1 MATPRRRTSVI
12 AGGMATAGARRQS
25 VGGRR
30 ASAVAPGMA
39 AGMGALM
46 AGQSDLQTFNL
57 FDRLLNESLRQ
68 SYFLAPD
75 SYFMF
80 WSCLNDE
87 KLAIQFVTQLI
98 NSVVEI
104 DELIETKRK
113 PAKEKK
119 SKDGS
124 AQSIAVPLEEV
135 GDELFGGPTDYRTS
149 MKSARAAL
157 MSTIVFIATHFD
169 IKASSA
175 SKDDKEMFD
184 AIETWKR
191 RGEQAKPSGRNE
203 KASHSYGRFAA
214 SFVEDKASF
223 SNDVDLMEALNAAVT
238 VHNAKGLVCPFQMPS
253 EIANRNMGPAFSW
266 HFIMRLCAEGDLKRQ
281 EVFAAMMDMLR
292 VHNTESRLL
301 CLLHIFKELLH
312 SFSPWN
318 TDQLRRLV
326 PTLELFYFWRCPYG
340 PLAQA
345 LAGLVEREL
354 SCPGAAMRDRFV
366 AEVPHVNE
374 TCESGEDEEASYR
387 IPVIL
392 EAGTAN
398 TGFLKWVTHDD
409 VVKSGRPSSR
419 AAMVWYLNDLI
430 RCSCAEPLAE
440 DALWALADVPLEQVT
455 PLYEEACRVD
465 MAARSAP
472 ERDAADIL
480 ARMREIKAQLE
491 SQHGTN
497 SPGMM
502 GGAMTPRTRSRAQ
515 TRPKTTVRRESV
527 RRTSVSLGVASRR
540 RTSVAGVPGLDLVS
554 SMDAGDR
561 SATQLTNGADE
572 MQLRLHFE
580 PFDLDCSH
588 SSDYSY
594 PAAPAASVGATLRQI
609 ISSEQYKTGAHRG
622 SADSGRTLKMC
633 LAGGSRTLH
642 AFVCALVELKQST
655 HASDAALIETL
666 SSCPLTLYLLPI
678 GNDTV
683 DNVTGEFIAR
693 ADGWYAKHVLTGLS
707 SPVRSTPRMSSS
719 ICLVRA

>member
-1 MATPRRRTSVI
+1 MATQRRRTSVVG
-12 AGGMATAGARRQS
+12 GGMPPPQMGARRAS

-30 ASAVAPGMA
+30 ASAVAPGMV
-39 AGMGALM
+39 GGGLLG
-46 AGQSDLQTFNL
+46 GQSDLQTFNL

-68 SYFLAPD
+68 SYFLTPD

-80 WSCLNDE
+80 WSCLSDE

-98 NSVVEI
+98 TSVVEI
-104 DELIETKRK
+104 DEYIETKKK
-113 PAKEKK
+113 PPKEKK
-119 SKDGS
+119 SKDGTS
-124 AQSIAVPLEEV
+124 QAIVVPLEEV
-135 GDELFGGPTDYRTS
+135 GDELFDGPTDYRTS
-149 MKSARAAL
+149 MKAARAAL

-184 AIETWKR
+184 AIEAWKR
-191 RGEQAKPSGRNE
+191 RCEQAKPSGRNE
-203 KASHSYGRFAA
+203 KASQSYAAFAA

-223 SNDVDLMEALNAAVT
+223 SNDVDLMEALDAAVT

-253 EIANRNMGPAFSW
+253 DIMNNNMGPAFSW
-266 HFIMRLCAEGDLKRQ
+266 HFIMTLCAEGDQKRQ

-301 CLLHIFKELLH
+301 CLLHIFTGLLH

-326 PTLELFYFWRCPYG
+326 PSLELFYFWPCPYG

-345 LAGLVEREL
+345 LAGLIEREL

-366 AEVPHVNE
+366 AEVPHVDD

-387 IPVIL
+387 VPVIL
-392 EAGTAN
+392 EADAAN
-398 TGFLKWVTHDD
+398 AGFLKWVTHDD
-409 VVKSGRPSSR
+409 LVKSGRPSSR
-419 AAMVWYLNDLI
+419 AAMIWYLNDLI
-430 RCSCAEPLAE
+430 RCTCTEPLAE
-440 DALWALADVPLEQVT
+440 ETLWALSDIALDQIT
-455 PLYEEACRVD
+455 PLYEEACRID
-465 MAARSAP
+465 IAAQEAP
-472 ERDAADIL
+472 EQEAVSIL

-497 SPGMM
+497 SPSMQ
-502 GGAMTPRTRSRAQ
+502 GGGDMLTPRSRSRGQ
-515 TRPKTTVRRESV
+515 VRPKGGGRRESV
-527 RRTSVSLGVASRR
+527 RRSSVALGMGGRR
-540 RTSVAGVPGLDLVS
+540 RTSVAPGI
-554 SMDAGDR
+554 SMDMMASTDR
-561 SATQLTNGADE
+561 GEAADQMANGADE

-580 PFDLDCSH
+580 SFDLDCSH
-588 SSDYSY
+588 SSDFSY
-594 PAAPAASVGATLRQI
+594 PAAPAAAVGATLRQI
-609 ISSEQYKTGAHRG
+609 ISSAEYKTGARRG
-622 SADSGRTLKMC
+622 SVDTGRTLKMC

-655 HASDAALIETL
+655 QAADAALIETL
-666 SSCPLTLYLLPI
+666 SSCPLSLYLLPI

-707 SPVRSTPRMSSS
+707 SPVRSTPSFSPVYLLRP
-719 ICLVRA
+719 